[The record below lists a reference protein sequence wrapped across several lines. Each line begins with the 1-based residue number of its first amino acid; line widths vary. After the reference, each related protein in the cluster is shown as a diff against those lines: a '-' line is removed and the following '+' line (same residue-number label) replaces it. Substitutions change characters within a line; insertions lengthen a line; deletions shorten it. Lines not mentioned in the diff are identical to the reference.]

1 MDNNKKIIIRILGN
15 DLDFIHGNNQTY
27 DNLLFTLDNEPMF
40 ENTDKLFILNKIVN
54 DEKKQKIIDLLTSRN
69 IKYIDQIY
77 NNDEVPLISNED
89 EQKIIYYIEKY
100 KDNKTLR
107 ADEYKNLHDI
117 TNGINVTFIDINKCR
132 NFCISYGKLN
142 NYEWI
147 FVLDSNSFFT
157 DSLYYDIINNLDDKT
172 EYIVIP
178 QLRLQANG
186 YKNNDIHNININKCK
201 FFEPQLC
208 FNIKSKYTF
217 CEKLQYGRMNKGEFL
232 NAIGVE
238 GPWNS
243 WNSAPSNVKKRTF
256 DNVKYKTLSAVIRL
270 FTYSTLNNI
279 NNNKFYRIVGL
290 YELYKYNITKQY
302 INNEF
307 NIDLHTKIKH
317 VDTYFSTIEK
327 HSKNDKIIVRII
339 STPLDK
345 NTSIQIYKNLE
356 FTIKNEDAFIKTD
369 KLFVL
374 NKIQD
379 KNLLGSIKVLLTSND
394 IKYIEITLDKTNIPH
409 LNKDNEDKIKI
420 FIDKYKY
427 IKCTNKHDITS
438 ILSLTKEINNFFF
451 GINKCRNFCIDYCK
465 ENGYEWFFILDSCL
479 FFTNKQYNNIIDNI
493 NNNTQYITIPQI
505 RLSDLKLFTPL
516 RIENAQSASSLSL
529 ITTNEDGVLNEE
541 KCNNYILNKINK
553 SIQFKYGEDQII
565 FHKKSKHMFD
575 EGIVYRNQDKKK
587 LLNIIKKD
595 STKIQTL
602 SSVYKLNAQVESSVY
617 PGNNDNYFVFIEN
630 LYNLYIKYVNG

>member
-15 DLDFIHGNNQTY
+15 DLDLIHGDNQTY

-54 DEKKQKIIDLLTSRN
+54 DDKKQKIIDLLTSRN
-69 IKYIDQIY
+69 IKYIDQVY
-77 NNDEVPLISNED
+77 NNDEVPVISNDD
-89 EQKIIYYIEKY
+89 EKKIIYYREKY
-100 KDNKTLR
+100 KENKTLCVK
-107 ADEYKNLHDI
+107 EYKNLLDI
-117 TNGINVTFIDINKCR
+117 INEINVTFIDINKCR

-157 DSLYYDIINNLDDKT
+157 NSMYYDIINNLDDQS

-232 NAIGVE
+232 NAMGVE

-243 WNSAPSNVKKRTF
+243 WNSSPSNVKKRTF
-256 DNVKYKTLSAVIRL
+256 DNIKYKTLSAVIRL
-270 FTYSTLNNI
+270 FTYSPLNNI
-279 NNNKFYRIVGL
+279 SNNKFYRMFGL
-290 YELYKYNITKQY
+290 YELYKYNKTKQY
-302 INNEF
+302 IKNEF
-307 NIDLHTKIKH
+307 NIKLPI
-317 VDTYFSTIEK
+317 DTSLSITEK

-356 FTIKNEDAFIKTD
+356 FTIKNEDAFVKTD

-379 KNLLGSIKVLLTSND
+379 KNLLESIKVLLTSND

-409 LNKDNEDKIKI
+409 LNKENEDKIQV

-427 IKCTNKHDITS
+427 IKCTNEHDITS
-438 ILSLTKEINNFFF
+438 IFSVTKEINNFFI
-451 GINKCRNFCIDYCK
+451 GINKCRNFCINYCK
-465 ENGYEWFFILDSCL
+465 ENGYDWFLILDSCL

-493 NNNTQYITIPQI
+493 NNNTRYITIPQI
-505 RLSDLKLFTPL
+505 RLSELKLF
-516 RIENAQSASSLSL
+516 
-529 ITTNEDGVLNEE
+529 
-541 KCNNYILNKINK
+541 NNYILNNINK
-553 SIQFKYGEDQII
+553 VIKFKYGEDQII
-565 FHKKSKHMFD
+565 FHKNSKHIFD
-575 EGIVYRNQDKKK
+575 EGIVYKNQDKKK

-602 SSVYKLNAQVESSVY
+602 SSVYKLNAQVESSVRPY
-617 PGNNDNYFVFIEN
+617 NNDNYFVFIEN
-630 LYNLYIKYVNG
+630 LYNLYIKNVNG